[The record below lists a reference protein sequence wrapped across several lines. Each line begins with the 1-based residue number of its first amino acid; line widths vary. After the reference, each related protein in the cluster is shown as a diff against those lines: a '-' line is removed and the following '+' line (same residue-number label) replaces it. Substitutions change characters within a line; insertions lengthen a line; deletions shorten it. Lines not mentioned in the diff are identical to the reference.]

1 MTYLWAYL
9 AGMLTL
15 INPCVLPL
23 LPIVLATA
31 LQASRFGPL
40 ALSMGLVLTFVVVGV
55 GITAFGSALGIDE
68 RVINRSAAVMMVL
81 FGAVLL
87 MPRAQ
92 TWLSGWFSP
101 LASGANARIDNGAG
115 SSAGTGVRGQF
126 SIGLL
131 LGAVWSP
138 CIGPT
143 LGGAIG
149 LAASGE
155 GLSQATLTMVMFGFG
170 VSTVLMALA
179 YGSREVLGRR
189 RDALK
194 ALMPYAKPVMG
205 GTLILVG
212 LVILFHFDRVVE
224 GWLLDAMPVWLQDL
238 SVSV

>member
-40 ALSMGLVLTFVVVGV
+40 ALAAGLVVTFVAVGV
-55 GITAFGSALGIDE
+55 GITAFGAAVGIDE
-68 RVINRSAAVMMVL
+68 RVINRGAAIMMVL
-81 FGAVLL
+81 FGTVLL
-87 MPRAQ
+87 IPRAQ
-92 TWLSGWFSP
+92 VWLAGWFSP
-101 LASGANARIDNGAG
+101 VASGANAQIDHGVETGAA
-115 SSAGTGVRGQF
+115 SGVGGQF
-126 SIGLL
+126 LIGVL

-155 GLSQATLTMVMFGFG
+155 GLAQATLTMITFGFG
-170 VSTVLMALA
+170 VSSVLLALA
-179 YGSREVLGRR
+179 YGSREVLTRR
-189 RDALK
+189 RDALQ
-194 ALMPYAKPVMG
+194 ALLPYAKPVMG
-205 GTLILVG
+205 LALVVVGVLILT
-212 LVILFHFDRVVE
+212 HFDRVIE
-224 GWLLDAMPVWLQDL
+224 GWLLDAMPAWLQDL